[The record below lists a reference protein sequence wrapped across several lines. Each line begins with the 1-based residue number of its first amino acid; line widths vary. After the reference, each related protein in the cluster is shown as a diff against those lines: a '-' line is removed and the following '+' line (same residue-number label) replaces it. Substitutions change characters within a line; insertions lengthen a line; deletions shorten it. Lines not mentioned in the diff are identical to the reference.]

1 MKKKQPKPEKASPAS
16 PPAQDK
22 SFPVALA
29 QMAELLRTEVK
40 LKERDT
46 KVLSSSS
53 MPHSFNIAIVKIARL
68 LRTQARAVDSG
79 KKHSWKAGFKREK
92 PKG

>member
-1 MKKKQPKPEKASPAS
+1 MKKKQPKLEKAPL
-16 PPAQDK
+16 PTQDK
-22 SFPVALA
+22 SFPAA
-29 QMAELLRTEVK
+29 IEQMAELLRTEVK

-53 MPHSFNIAIVKIARL
+53 MPHSFNIAIVKVARL
-68 LRTQARAVDSG
+68 LRTQARAVDST
-79 KKHSWKAGFKREK
+79 KKHSWKAGFKPDK